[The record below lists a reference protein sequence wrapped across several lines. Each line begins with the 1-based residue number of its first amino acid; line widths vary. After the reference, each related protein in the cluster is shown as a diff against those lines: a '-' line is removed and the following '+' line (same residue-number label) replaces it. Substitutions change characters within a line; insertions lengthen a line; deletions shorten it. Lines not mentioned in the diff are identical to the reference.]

1 MTPSPEEVNEALNVA
16 HDCLLDA
23 ANFVN
28 EWKGDRAIDLREA
41 ATTLQAHLDE
51 RTAGKESAFLEA
63 AKNLASTCPDTMQ
76 EYATIQEERQRA
88 LGLAIAKHTKD
99 AQAYAALQA
108 RVEKVCRELERVLAI
123 GPFAS
128 NPESWRV
135 WAVDWLRILR
145 GDRV

>member
-41 ATTLQAHLDE
+41 AATLQAHLDE
-51 RTAGKESAFLEA
+51 RTAGNELTPESVLIRMLTEWTKEVE
-63 AKNLASTCPDTMQ
+63 C
-76 EYATIQEERQRA
+76 EQEERQRA
-88 LGLAIAKHTKD
+88 LGLATAKHTKD